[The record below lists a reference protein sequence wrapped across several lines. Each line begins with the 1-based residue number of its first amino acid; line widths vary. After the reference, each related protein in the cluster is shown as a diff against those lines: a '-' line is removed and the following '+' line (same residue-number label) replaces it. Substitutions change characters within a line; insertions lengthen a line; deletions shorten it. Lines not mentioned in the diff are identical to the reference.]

1 MRDFRSVIHIIGL
14 LLCIEAIAMTIPMIT
29 DLIYKNEDWDEFLLS
44 SLITFFIGL
53 VLYYSFRKEK
63 IIIKVRQAFVLT
75 FLSWIVIAIF
85 ASIPFVFTS
94 ANLNYSDSF
103 FESISG
109 ITTTGATVI
118 SNLDDLHHGI
128 LIWRALLQWF
138 GGIGII
144 VLAMAILPTL
154 QIGGMQLL
162 HMEHDDPYEKTL
174 PKINRFVIEIFLLY
188 SFLTLLCAI
197 LYYLLG
203 MSCLLYTSD
212 AADE

>member
-1 MRDFRSVIHIIGL
+1 M
-14 LLCIEAIAMTIPMIT
+14 
-29 DLIYKNEDWDEFLLS
+29 
-44 SLITFFIGL
+44 
-53 VLYYSFRKEK
+53 
-63 IIIKVRQAFVLT
+63 
-75 FLSWIVIAIF
+75 
-85 ASIPFVFTS
+85 
-94 ANLNYSDSF
+94 
-103 FESISG
+103 
-109 ITTTGATVI
+109 
-118 SNLDDLHHGI
+118 DDLHHGI

-174 PKINRFVIEIFLLY
+174 PKINQFVIEIFLLY

-203 MSCLLYTSD
+203 MSGFD
-212 AADE
+212 AITHSMTTISTGPNKIIRSLKKLNFKS